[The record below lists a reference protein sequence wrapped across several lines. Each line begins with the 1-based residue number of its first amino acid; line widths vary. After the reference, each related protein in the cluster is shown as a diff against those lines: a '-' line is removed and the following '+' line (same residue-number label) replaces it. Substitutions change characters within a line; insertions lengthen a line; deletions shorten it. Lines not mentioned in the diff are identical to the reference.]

1 MAKKGNEIEV
11 TVAEVVDYL
20 RITGQFAP
28 ALREVVERK
37 VTAEAA
43 RKSAIKITTAELQ
56 KAADAFRVVND
67 LSKASD
73 TARWLR
79 STGLSVEALENYLEI
94 NILISKFKDTL
105 EKKTSKTKYLST
117 AGIKESI
124 RDMIYQEWLNS
135 QLK

>member
-43 RKSAIKITTAELQ
+43 RKSGIKITTAELQ

>member
-43 RKSAIKITTAELQ
+43 RKSGIKITTAELQ

-73 TARWLR
+73 TAHWLR
-79 STGLSVEALENYLEI
+79 STGLSVETLENYLEI
-94 NILISKFKDTL
+94 NILISKFKDSL
-105 EKKTSKTKYLST
+105 EKKTSKTKYLSM

>member
-11 TVAEVVDYL
+11 TVAEVVDQL

-43 RKSAIKITTAELQ
+43 RKSGIKITTAELQ

>member
-37 VTAEAA
+37 ITAEAA
-43 RKSAIKITTAELQ
+43 RKSGIKVTTAELQ

-79 STGLSVEALENYLEI
+79 STGISVEALENYLEI
-94 NILISKFKDTL
+94 NILISKFKHAL

-124 RDMIYQEWLNS
+124 RGMIYQEWLNS